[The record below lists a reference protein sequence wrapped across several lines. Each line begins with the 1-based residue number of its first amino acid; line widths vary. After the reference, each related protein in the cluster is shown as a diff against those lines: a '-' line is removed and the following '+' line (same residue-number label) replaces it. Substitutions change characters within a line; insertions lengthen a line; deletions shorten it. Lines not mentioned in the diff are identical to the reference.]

1 MAEFTSTV
9 HQNEFL
15 PDGGTDV
22 HAIVSVTCSGAGEVV
37 AWGGPGVGGGSGG
50 DAGEVIIV
58 DVSGS
63 MDVQGVQ
70 AAAYA
75 ASAALDEIVDGVWF
89 AIVAGNHEAAL
100 CYPTGTSAAMARMS
114 AQTRLEAKRSL
125 QRLAPGGG
133 TAMGRWLLAAGQLF
147 ATVPSLSKRH
157 AILLTDGANQHETP
171 QELSWALDQVRGR
184 FQVDCRGLGAAWQVA
199 EVRRI
204 AETLLGSVDLIRT
217 WDGLSEDFAA
227 LMASSMG
234 KGVSDA
240 QLRVWAPQGAEV
252 LFVKQVSPTLE
263 DLSGRRVEVNA
274 LTGGYDTGAW
284 GDETRD
290 YHVAVRLAPKAVGQE
305 QLASRVQLVVGGEV
319 RAQGLVK
326 AAWSADDVL
335 TAQISP
341 EVAHYT
347 GQTELASAIQE
358 GLRAKAMGDD
368 VTATSRLGRAVQLA
382 RETGDDGATSRLS
395 RVVDIEDAATG
406 RVRLRRHVDKLD
418 EMELDTAS
426 TKTTRVR
433 PS

>member
-1 MAEFTSTV
+1 MADFTATV

-22 HAIVSVTCSGAGEVV
+22 HAIVSVTCTGAGTVAPMSGASGET
-37 AWGGPGVGGGSGG
+37 
-50 DAGEVIIV
+50 GEVIIV

-63 MDVQGVQ
+63 MDIQGVQ

-75 ASAALDEIVDGVWF
+75 ASAALDQLVDGVWF

-100 CYPTGTSAAMARMS
+100 CYPTGTTAAMARMS
-114 AQTRLEAKRSL
+114 PQTRLEAKRSL

-133 TAMGRWLLAAGQLF
+133 TAMGRWLLAAAQLF
-147 ATVPSLSKRH
+147 GTVPSLSKRH

-171 QELSWALDQVRGR
+171 QELSWAIEQVRGR
-184 FQVDCRGLGAAWQVA
+184 FQADCRGLGAAWQVA

-204 AETLLGSVDLIRT
+204 AEALMGTVELIRT
-217 WDGLSEDFAA
+217 WDGLSEDFAS
-227 LMASSMG
+227 LMQQSMG
-234 KGVSDA
+234 RGVSDA
-240 QLRVWAPQGAEV
+240 ELRVWAPQGAEV

-263 DLSGRRVEVNA
+263 DLSHRRTEVNP
-274 LTGGYDTGAW
+274 LTGGYATGAW

-305 QLASRVQLVVGGEV
+305 QLAARVQLAVAGDV

-326 AAWSADDVL
+326 ASWSADSGL

-347 GQTELASAIQE
+347 GQTELASAIQD
-358 GLRAKAMGDD
+358 GLRAKTMGDD
-368 VTATSRLGRAVQLA
+368 ITATSRLGRAVQLA
-382 RETGDDGATSRLS
+382 QQTGDEAATSRLS
-395 RVVDIEDAATG
+395 RVVDIEDAGTG
-406 RVRLRRHVDKLD
+406 RVRLRHNVDKLD
-418 EMELDTAS
+418 EIELDTAS

>member
-1 MAEFTSTV
+1 MAEFTATV
-9 HQNEFL
+9 HQNEHL

-22 HAIVSVTCSGAGEVV
+22 HAIVSVTCTGAGTV
-37 AWGGPGVGGGSGG
+37 APMSSGSGE
-50 DAGEVIIV
+50 AGEIIIV

-75 ASAALDEIVDGVWF
+75 ASAALDQIVDGVWF

-100 CYPTGTSAAMARMS
+100 CYPTTGTASMVRMS
-114 AQTRLEAKRSL
+114 AQSRLEAKRSL
-125 QRLAPGGG
+125 QRLVPGGG
-133 TAMGRWLLAAGQLF
+133 TAMGRWLLAAAQLF
-147 ATVPSLSKRH
+147 GTVPTLTKRH
-157 AILLTDGANQHETP
+157 AILLTDGANQHESP
-171 QELSWALDQVRGR
+171 QELSWAIEQVRGR
-184 FQVDCRGLGAAWQVA
+184 YQADCRGLGAAWQVE

-204 AETLLGSVDLIRT
+204 AEALMGTVELIRT
-217 WDGLSEDFAA
+217 WDGLPEDFAR
-227 LMASSMG
+227 LMQQSMG
-234 KGVSDA
+234 RGVSDA
-240 QLRVWAPQGAEV
+240 ELRVWAPQGAQI
-252 LFVKQVSPTLE
+252 LFVKQVAPTLE
-263 DLSGRRVEVNA
+263 DLTGRRREVNA
-274 LTGGYDTGAW
+274 LTGAYDTGAW

-290 YHVAVRLAPKAVGQE
+290 YHVAVRLAPRALGQE
-305 QLASRVQLVVGGEV
+305 QLAARVQLAVAGEV

-326 AAWSADDVL
+326 ARWSDDSLL

-358 GLRAKAMGDD
+358 GLRAKAIGDD
-368 VTATSRLGRAVQLA
+368 TTATSKLGRAVQLA
-382 RETGDDGATSRLS
+382 RQTGDEAATSRLA

-406 RVRLRRHVDKLD
+406 RVRLRRNVDRLD

>member
-1 MAEFTSTV
+1 MSEFTATV

-22 HAIVSVTCSGAGEVV
+22 HAIVSVACSGAGTVS
-37 AWGGPGVGGGSGG
+37 ASASGE
-50 DAGEVIIV
+50 AGEIIIV
-58 DVSGS
+58 DASGS

-75 ASAALDEIVDGVWF
+75 ASAALDQIVDGVWF
-89 AIVAGNHEAAL
+89 AIVAGNHEASL
-100 CYPTGTSAAMARMS
+100 CYPTTTAAAMAQMS

-125 QRLAPGGG
+125 QRLVPGGG

-147 ATVPSLSKRH
+147 STVPALTKRH

-171 QELSWALDQVRGR
+171 DELSWALEQVRGR
-184 FQVDCRGLGAAWQVA
+184 FQADCRGLGAAWQVA

-204 AETLLGSVDLIRT
+204 AEALMGNVELIRT

-227 LMASSMG
+227 LVQSSMG

-240 QLRVWAPQGAEV
+240 ELRVWAPQGAEV

-263 DLSGRRVEVNA
+263 DLSSRRTEVNP
-274 LTGGYDTGAW
+274 LTGGYITGAW

-290 YHVAVRLAPKAVGQE
+290 YHVAIRLAPKAVGQE
-305 QLASRVQLVVGGEV
+305 QLASRVQLAVEGEV
-319 RAQGLVK
+319 RAQALVK
-326 AAWSADDVL
+326 AAWSGDSGL

-358 GLRAKAMGDD
+358 GLRAKSLGDD
-368 VTATSRLGRAVQLA
+368 ATATSRLGRAVQLA
-382 RETGDDGATSRLS
+382 QQTGDTGATSRLA
-395 RVVDIEDAATG
+395 RVVEIEDAATG
-406 RVRLRRHVDKLD
+406 RVMLRNNVDKLD

-433 PS
+433 PT

>member
-1 MAEFTSTV
+1 MAEFTATV
-9 HQNEFL
+9 HQNEHL

-22 HAIVSVTCSGAGEVV
+22 HAIVSVTCTGAGTV
-37 AWGGPGVGGGSGG
+37 APMSSGSGE
-50 DAGEVIIV
+50 AGEIIIV

-75 ASAALDEIVDGVWF
+75 ASAALDQIVDGVWF

-100 CYPTGTSAAMARMS
+100 CYPTTGTASMVRMS
-114 AQTRLEAKRSL
+114 AQSRLEAKRSL
-125 QRLAPGGG
+125 QRLVPGGG
-133 TAMGRWLLAAGQLF
+133 TAMGRWLLAAAQLF
-147 ATVPSLSKRH
+147 GTVPTLTKRH

-171 QELSWALDQVRGR
+171 QELSWAIEQVRGR
-184 FQVDCRGLGAAWQVA
+184 YQADCRGLGAAWQVE

-204 AETLLGSVDLIRT
+204 AEALMGTVELIRT
-217 WDGLSEDFAA
+217 WDGLPEDFAR
-227 LMASSMG
+227 LMQQSMG
-234 KGVSDA
+234 RGVSDA
-240 QLRVWAPQGAEV
+240 ELRVWAPQGAQI
-252 LFVKQVSPTLE
+252 LFVKQVAPTLE
-263 DLSGRRVEVNA
+263 DLTGRRREVNA
-274 LTGGYDTGAW
+274 LTGAYDTGAW

-290 YHVAVRLAPKAVGQE
+290 YHVAVRLAPRALGQE
-305 QLASRVQLVVGGEV
+305 QLAARVQLAVAGEV

-326 AAWSADDVL
+326 ARWSDDSLL

-358 GLRAKAMGDD
+358 GLRAKAIGDD
-368 VTATSRLGRAVQLA
+368 TTATSKLGRAVQLA
-382 RETGDDGATSRLS
+382 RQTRDEAATSQLA

-406 RVRLRRHVDKLD
+406 RVRLRRNVDRLD

>member
-22 HAIVSVTCSGAGEVV
+22 HAIVSITASGAGGV
-37 AWGGPGVGGGSGG
+37 APMSSASGE
-50 DAGEVIIV
+50 AGEIIIV

-75 ASAALDEIVDGVWF
+75 ASAALDQIVDGVWF

-100 CYPTGTSAAMARMS
+100 CYPHGTTAAMVRMS
-114 AQTRLEAKRSL
+114 PQTRLEAKRSL

-133 TAMGRWLLAAGQLF
+133 TAMGRWLLAAAQLF
-147 ATVPSLSKRH
+147 ATVPSLTKRH

-171 QELSWALDQVRGR
+171 QELSWAIEQVRGR
-184 FQVDCRGLGAAWQVA
+184 YQADCRGLGAAWQVE

-204 AETLLGSVDLIRT
+204 AEALMGTVALIRT
-217 WDGLSEDFAA
+217 WDGLSEDFAQ
-227 LMASSMG
+227 LMQASMG
-234 KGVSDA
+234 RGISDA
-240 QLRVWAPQGAEV
+240 ELRVWAPQGAEI

-263 DLSGRRVEVNA
+263 DLTGRRTEVNA

-290 YHVAVRLAPKAVGQE
+290 YHVAVRLAARALGQE
-305 QLASRVQLVVGGEV
+305 QLAARVQLAVAGEV
-319 RAQGLVK
+319 RTQGLVK
-326 AAWSADDVL
+326 ASWSADSGL

-347 GQTELASAIQE
+347 GQTELASAIQD
-358 GLRAKAMGDD
+358 GLRAKALGDD
-368 VTATSRLGRAVQLA
+368 TTATSRLGRAVQLA
-382 RETGDDGATSRLS
+382 QETGDEAATSRLA
-395 RVVDIEDAATG
+395 RVVDIDDAATG

-433 PS
+433 PT

>member
-1 MAEFTSTV
+1 MADFTSTV

-22 HAIVSVTCSGAGEVV
+22 HAIVSLTCTGAGTVT
-37 AWGGPGVGGGSGG
+37 AMSSASGET
-50 DAGEVIIV
+50 GEIIIV

-75 ASAALDEIVDGVWF
+75 ASAALDQIVDGVWF
-89 AIVAGNHEAAL
+89 AVVAGNHEASL
-100 CYPTGTSAAMARMS
+100 CYPNGTNAAMARMS
-114 AQTRLEAKRSL
+114 EQTRLEAKRSL
-125 QRLAPGGG
+125 QQLAPGGG

-147 ATVPSLSKRH
+147 GTVPSLSKRH

-171 QELSWALDQVRGR
+171 DELSWAIEQVRGR
-184 FQVDCRGLGAAWQVA
+184 YQADCRGLGAAWQVA

-204 AETLLGSVDLIRT
+204 AEALMGTVELIRT
-217 WDGLSEDFAA
+217 WDGLPQDFAQ
-227 LMASSMG
+227 LMEQSMG
-234 KGVSDA
+234 RGVSDT

-263 DLSGRRVEVNA
+263 DLSARRVHLNP

-290 YHVAVRLAPKAVGQE
+290 YHVAVRLAPKAIGQE
-305 QLASRVQLVVGGEV
+305 QLAARVQLAVADDVQ
-319 RAQGLVK
+319 AQGLVK
-326 AAWSADDVL
+326 AKWSSDSLL

-347 GQTELASAIQE
+347 GQTELASAIQD
-358 GLRAKAMGDD
+358 GLRAKAIGDD
-368 VTATSRLGRAVQLA
+368 ATATSMLGRAVQLA
-382 RETGDDGATSRLS
+382 QETGDEAATSRLA
-395 RVVDIEDAATG
+395 RVVDIQDAATG
-406 RVRLRRHVDKLD
+406 RVKLRRHVDKLD

>member
-1 MAEFTSTV
+1 MAEFTATV
-9 HQNEFL
+9 HQNEHL

-22 HAIVSVTCSGAGEVV
+22 HAIVSVTCTGAGTV
-37 AWGGPGVGGGSGG
+37 APMSSGSGE
-50 DAGEVIIV
+50 AGEIIIV

-75 ASAALDEIVDGVWF
+75 ASAALDQIVDGVWF

-100 CYPTGTSAAMARMS
+100 CYPTTGTASMVRMS
-114 AQTRLEAKRSL
+114 AQSRLEAKRSL
-125 QRLAPGGG
+125 QRLVPGGG
-133 TAMGRWLLAAGQLF
+133 TAMGRWLLAAAQLF
-147 ATVPSLSKRH
+147 GTVPTLTKRH

-171 QELSWALDQVRGR
+171 QELSWAIEQVRGR
-184 FQVDCRGLGAAWQVA
+184 YQADCRGLGAAWQVE

-204 AETLLGSVDLIRT
+204 AEALMGTVELIRT
-217 WDGLSEDFAA
+217 WDGLPEDFAR
-227 LMASSMG
+227 LMQQSMG
-234 KGVSDA
+234 RGVSDA
-240 QLRVWAPQGAEV
+240 ELRVWAPQGAQI
-252 LFVKQVSPTLE
+252 LFVKQVAPTLE
-263 DLSGRRVEVNA
+263 DLTGRRREVNA
-274 LTGGYDTGAW
+274 LTGAYDTGAW

-290 YHVAVRLAPKAVGQE
+290 YHVAVRLAPRALGQE
-305 QLASRVQLVVGGEV
+305 QLAARVQLAVAGEV

-326 AAWSADDVL
+326 ARWSDDSLL

-358 GLRAKAMGDD
+358 GLRAKAIGDD
-368 VTATSRLGRAVQLA
+368 TTATSKLGRAVQLA
-382 RETGDDGATSRLS
+382 RQTGDEAATSRLA

-406 RVRLRRHVDKLD
+406 RVRLRRNVDRLD

>member
-1 MAEFTSTV
+1 MAEFTATV

-22 HAIVSVTCSGAGEVV
+22 HAIVSVTCSGAGTVQ
-37 AWGGPGVGGGSGG
+37 AMSSASGE
-50 DAGEVIIV
+50 AGEIIIV

-75 ASAALDEIVDGVWF
+75 ASAALDQIVDGVWF

-100 CYPTGTSAAMARMS
+100 CYPTGTVAQMARMS
-114 AQTRLEAKRSL
+114 PQTRLEAKRSL

-147 ATVPSLSKRH
+147 ATVPSLTKRH

-171 QELSWALDQVRGR
+171 EELSWAIEQVRGR
-184 FQVDCRGLGAAWQVA
+184 FQADCRGLGAAWQVA

-204 AETLLGSVDLIRT
+204 AEALMGTVELIRT
-217 WDGLSEDFAA
+217 WDGLSEDFAQ
-227 LMASSMG
+227 LMQQSMG
-234 KGVSDA
+234 RGVSDT

-263 DLSGRRVEVNA
+263 DLSSRRVEVNA

-290 YHVAVRLAPKAVGQE
+290 YHVAVRLSPRAIGQE
-305 QLASRVQLVVGGEV
+305 QLAARVQLAVGQEV
-319 RAQGLVK
+319 AAQGLVK
-326 AAWSADDVL
+326 ARWSADSLL

-347 GQTELASAIQE
+347 GQTELASVIQE
-358 GLRAKAMGDD
+358 GLRAKAIGDD
-368 VTATSRLGRAVQLA
+368 ATATSKLGRAAQLA
-382 RETGDDGATSRLS
+382 QETGDSATTSRLS

-406 RVRLRRHVDKLD
+406 RVHLKRHVDKLD

-433 PS
+433 PT

>member
-1 MAEFTSTV
+1 MSEFTSRV

-22 HAIVSVTCSGAGEVV
+22 HGIVSVSCSGAGTV
-37 AWGGPGVGGGSGG
+37 APMSSASGE
-50 DAGEVIIV
+50 AGEIIIV

-75 ASAALDEIVDGVWF
+75 ASAALDQIVDGVWF

-100 CYPTGTSAAMARMS
+100 CYPSTTAAAMAQMS
-114 AQTRLEAKRSL
+114 PQTRLEAKRSL
-125 QRLAPGGG
+125 QRLVPGGG
-133 TAMGRWLLAAGQLF
+133 TAMGRWLLAAAQLF
-147 ATVPSLSKRH
+147 GTVPALSKRH

-171 QELSWALDQVRGR
+171 QELSWAIEQVRGR
-184 FQVDCRGLGAAWQVA
+184 FQADCRGLGAAWQVA

-204 AETLLGSVDLIRT
+204 AEALMGGVELIRT

-227 LMASSMG
+227 LMQSSMG
-234 KGVSDA
+234 KGVSGTE
-240 QLRVWAPQGAEV
+240 LRVWAPQGAEV

-263 DLSGRRVEVNA
+263 DLSARRTEVNA

-290 YHVAVRLAPKAVGQE
+290 YHVAVRLAPKALGQE
-305 QLASRVQLVVGGEV
+305 QLAARVQLVVGGEV
-319 RAQGLVK
+319 RTQGLVK
-326 AAWSADDVL
+326 AAWSGDSGL

-358 GLRAKAMGDD
+358 GLRAKSLGDD
-368 VTATSRLGRAVQLA
+368 ATATSRLGRAVQLA
-382 RETGDDGATSRLS
+382 QETGDAGATSRLA

-406 RVRLRRHVDKLD
+406 RVQLRRHVDKLD

>member
-1 MAEFTSTV
+1 MAEFTATV
-9 HQNEFL
+9 HQNEHL

-22 HAIVSVTCSGAGEVV
+22 HAIVSVTCTGAGTV
-37 AWGGPGVGGGSGG
+37 APMSSGSGE
-50 DAGEVIIV
+50 AGEIIIV

-75 ASAALDEIVDGVWF
+75 ASAALDQIVDGVWF

-100 CYPTGTSAAMARMS
+100 CYPTTGTASMVRMS
-114 AQTRLEAKRSL
+114 PQSRLEAKRSL
-125 QRLAPGGG
+125 QRLVPGGG
-133 TAMGRWLLAAGQLF
+133 TAMGRWLLAAAQLF
-147 ATVPSLSKRH
+147 GTVPTLTKRH

-171 QELSWALDQVRGR
+171 QELSWAIEQVRGR
-184 FQVDCRGLGAAWQVA
+184 YQADCRGLGAAWQVE

-204 AETLLGSVDLIRT
+204 AEALMGTVELIRT
-217 WDGLSEDFAA
+217 WDGLPEDFAR
-227 LMASSMG
+227 LMQQSMG
-234 KGVSDA
+234 RGVSDA
-240 QLRVWAPQGAEV
+240 ELRVWAPQGAQIP
-252 LFVKQVSPTLE
+252 FVKQVAPTLE
-263 DLSGRRVEVNA
+263 DLTGRRREVNA
-274 LTGGYDTGAW
+274 LTGSYDTGAW

-290 YHVAVRLAPKAVGQE
+290 YHVAVRLAPRALGQE
-305 QLASRVQLVVGGEV
+305 QLAARVQLAVAGEV

-326 AAWSADDVL
+326 ARWSDDSVL

-358 GLRAKAMGDD
+358 GLRAKAIGDD
-368 VTATSRLGRAVQLA
+368 TTATSKLGRAVQLA
-382 RETGDDGATSRLS
+382 RQTGDEAATSRLA

-406 RVRLRRHVDKLD
+406 RVRLRHNVDRLD

>member
-1 MAEFTSTV
+1 MAEFTTTV

-22 HAIVSVTCSGAGEVV
+22 HAIVSVTCAGAGTV
-37 AWGGPGVGGGSGG
+37 APMSSASGE
-50 DAGEVIIV
+50 AGEIIIV

-75 ASAALDEIVDGVWF
+75 ASAALDQIVDGVWF

-100 CYPTGTSAAMARMS
+100 CYPNGMSAAMARMS

-147 ATVPSLSKRH
+147 GTVPSLTKRH

-171 QELSWALDQVRGR
+171 DELSWAIEQVRGR
-184 FQVDCRGLGAAWQVA
+184 FEVDCRGLGAAWQVA

-204 AETLLGSVDLIRT
+204 AEALMGTVDLIRT
-217 WDGLSEDFAA
+217 WEGLPEDFAQ
-227 LMASSMG
+227 LMQQSMG
-234 KGVSDA
+234 RGVSDT
-240 QLRVWAPQGAEV
+240 QVRVWAPQGAEV

-263 DLSGRRVEVNA
+263 DLSARRVEVNP

-290 YHVAVRLAPKAVGQE
+290 YHVAVRLAPKAIGQE
-305 QLASRVQLVVGGEV
+305 QLAARVQLAVGSDV

-326 AAWSADDVL
+326 ARWSADSLL

-347 GQTELASAIQE
+347 GQTELASAIQD
-358 GLRAKAMGDD
+358 GLRAKAIGDD
-368 VTATSRLGRAVQLA
+368 LTATSKLGRAVQLA
-382 RETGDDGATSRLS
+382 RETGDEAATSRLS
-395 RVVDIEDAATG
+395 RVVDIEDASTG
-406 RVRLRRHVDKLD
+406 RVRLRRNVDKLD

>member
-9 HQNEFL
+9 HQNEYL

-22 HAIVSVTCSGAGEVV
+22 HAIVSVTCTGAGSVSPMSSGAGE
-37 AWGGPGVGGGSGG
+37 
-50 DAGEVIIV
+50 AGEIIIV

-75 ASAALDEIVDGVWF
+75 ASAALDQIVDGVWF
-89 AIVAGNHEAAL
+89 AIIAGNHEAAL

-114 AQTRLEAKRSL
+114 DQTRLEAKRSL

-147 ATVPSLSKRH
+147 ATVPSLAKRH

-171 QELSWALDQVRGR
+171 QELSWAIEQVRGR
-184 FQVDCRGLGAAWQVA
+184 FQADCRGLGAAWQVA

-204 AETLLGSVDLIRT
+204 AEALMGNVELIRT
-217 WDGLSEDFAA
+217 WDGLSDDFAK
-227 LMASSMG
+227 LMQQSMG
-234 KGVSDA
+234 RGVADA
-240 QLRVWAPQGAEV
+240 ALRVWAPQGAEV

-263 DLSGRRVEVNA
+263 DLTGRRTEANA
-274 LTGGYDTGAW
+274 LTGSYDTGAW

-290 YHVAVRLAPKAVGQE
+290 YHVAVRLAPRALGQE
-305 QLASRVQLVVGGEV
+305 QLAARVQLAVGDEV
-319 RAQGLVK
+319 KTQGLVK
-326 AAWSADDVL
+326 ASWSADSGL

-368 VTATSRLGRAVQLA
+368 ITATSRLGRAVQLA
-382 RETGDDGATSRLS
+382 EQTGDSGATSRLA
-395 RVVDIEDAATG
+395 RVVDIEDAGTG
-406 RVRLRRHVDKLD
+406 RVRLRHNVDKLD

-433 PS
+433 PT

>member
-1 MAEFTSTV
+1 MAEFTATV
-9 HQNEFL
+9 HQNEHL

-22 HAIVSVTCSGAGEVV
+22 HAIVSVTCTGAGTV
-37 AWGGPGVGGGSGG
+37 APMSSGSGE
-50 DAGEVIIV
+50 AGEIIIV

-75 ASAALDEIVDGVWF
+75 ASAALDQIVDGVWF

-100 CYPTGTSAAMARMS
+100 CYPTTGTASMVRMT
-114 AQTRLEAKRSL
+114 AQSRLEAKRSL
-125 QRLAPGGG
+125 QRLVPGGG
-133 TAMGRWLLAAGQLF
+133 TAMGRWLLAAAQLF
-147 ATVPSLSKRH
+147 GSVPTLSKRH

-171 QELSWALDQVRGR
+171 QELSWAIEQVRGR
-184 FQVDCRGLGAAWQVA
+184 YQADCRGLGAAWQVE

-204 AETLLGSVDLIRT
+204 AEALMGTVELIRT
-217 WDGLSEDFAA
+217 WDGLPEDFAR
-227 LMASSMG
+227 LMQQSMG
-234 KGVSDA
+234 RGVSDA
-240 QLRVWAPQGAEV
+240 ELRVWAPQGAEV
-252 LFVKQVSPTLE
+252 LFVKQVAPTL
-263 DLSGRRVEVNA
+263 DDITGRRRDVNA
-274 LTGGYDTGAW
+274 LTGAYDTGAW

-290 YHVAVRLAPKAVGQE
+290 YHVAVRLPPRALGQE
-305 QLASRVQLVVGGEV
+305 QLAARVQLAVSDEV

-326 AAWSADDVL
+326 ARWSDDSLL

-358 GLRAKAMGDD
+358 GLRAKAIGDD
-368 VTATSRLGRAVQLA
+368 TTATSKLGRAVQLA
-382 RETGDDGATSRLS
+382 RQTGDEAATSRLS

-406 RVRLRRHVDKLD
+406 RVRLRRNVDRLD

>member
-1 MAEFTSTV
+1 MADFSATV

-22 HAIVSVTCSGAGEVV
+22 HAIVSVTCTGAGTV
-37 AWGGPGVGGGSGG
+37 APMSSASGE
-50 DAGEVIIV
+50 AGEIIIV

-75 ASAALDEIVDGVWF
+75 ASAALDQIVDGVWF

-100 CYPTGTSAAMARMS
+100 CYPTTPSAQMARMS

-125 QRLAPGGG
+125 ERLRPGGG

-147 ATVPSLSKRH
+147 ATVPSLTKRH

-171 QELSWALDQVRGR
+171 QELTWAIEQVRGR
-184 FQVDCRGLGAAWQVA
+184 FQADCRGLGAAWQVA

-204 AETLLGSVDLIRT
+204 AEALMGTVELIRT
-217 WDGLSEDFAA
+217 WDGLPQDFAS
-227 LMASSMG
+227 LMTKSMG
-234 KGVSDA
+234 QGVSDA
-240 QLRVWAPQGAEV
+240 ALRVWAPQGAET
-252 LFVKQVSPTLE
+252 LFVKQVSPVLE
-263 DLSGRRVEVNA
+263 DLSGRRTEVNA
-274 LTGGYDTGAW
+274 LTGAYDTGAW

-290 YHVAVRLAPKAVGQE
+290 YHVAVRLAPRAVGQE
-305 QLASRVQLVVGGEV
+305 QLAARVQLTVAGEV

-326 AAWSADDVL
+326 AAWSHDSVL

-358 GLRAKAMGDD
+358 GLRAKSVGDD
-368 VTATSRLGRAVQLA
+368 ATATSRLGRAVQLA
-382 RETGDDGATSRLS
+382 RETGDEKATDQLA

-406 RVRLRRHVDKLD
+406 RVRLRHNVDRLD
-418 EMELDTAS
+418 EMELDTSS

>member
-1 MAEFTSTV
+1 MAEFSSTV

-22 HAIVSVTCSGAGEVV
+22 HAIVSVTCTGAGSV
-37 AWGGPGVGGGSGG
+37 APMSSASGE
-50 DAGEVIIV
+50 AGEIIIV

-75 ASAALDEIVDGVWF
+75 ASAALDQIVDGVWF
-89 AIVAGNHEAAL
+89 AIIAGNHEAAL
-100 CYPTGTSAAMARMS
+100 CYPTSTSAAMARMS
-114 AQTRLEAKRSL
+114 SQTRLEAKRSL

-133 TAMGRWLLAAGQLF
+133 TAMGRWLLAAAQLF
-147 ATVPSLSKRH
+147 GTVPSLTKRH

-171 QELSWALDQVRGR
+171 QELSWAIEQVRGR
-184 FQVDCRGLGAAWQVA
+184 FQADCRGLGAAWQVS

-204 AETLLGSVDLIRT
+204 AEALMGTVELIRT
-217 WDGLSEDFAA
+217 WDGLSDDFAR
-227 LMASSMG
+227 LMQQSMG
-234 KGVSDA
+234 RGVADA
-240 QLRVWAPQGAEV
+240 ALRVWAPQGAEV

-263 DLSGRRVEVNA
+263 DLSGRRTAVNP
-274 LTGGYDTGAW
+274 LTGAYDTGAW

-290 YHVAVRLAPKAVGQE
+290 YHVAVRLAPRALGQE
-305 QLASRVQLVVGGEV
+305 QLAARVQLVVGDEV
-319 RAQGLVK
+319 RTQGLVK
-326 AAWSADDVL
+326 ASWSGDSGL

-358 GLRAKAMGDD
+358 GLHAKSVGDD
-368 VTATSRLGRAVQLA
+368 FTATSRLGRAVQLA
-382 RETGDDGATSRLS
+382 RQTGDEAATSRLA

-406 RVRLRRHVDKLD
+406 RVRLRHNVDKLD

-433 PS
+433 QT

>member
-1 MAEFTSTV
+1 MADFTASV
-9 HQNEFL
+9 YQNEFL

-22 HAIVSVTCSGAGEVV
+22 HAIVSVTCSGAGTVS
-37 AWGGPGVGGGSGG
+37 AMSPASG
-50 DAGEVIIV
+50 DAGEIIIV

-63 MDVQGVQ
+63 MDVQGVR

-75 ASAALDEIVDGVWF
+75 ASAALDQIVDGVWF
-89 AIVAGNHEAAL
+89 AIIAGNHEAAL
-100 CYPTGTSAAMARMS
+100 CYPDGTSAAMVRMS
-114 AQTRLEAKRSL
+114 PQTRLEAKRSL
-125 QRLAPGGG
+125 QRLAPSGG

-147 ATVPSLSKRH
+147 GSVPTLSKKH

-171 QELSWALDQVRGR
+171 QELSWAIEQVRGR
-184 FQVDCRGLGAAWQVA
+184 FEADCRGLGAAWQVE

-204 AETLLGSVDLIRT
+204 AQALMGSVDLIRT
-217 WDGLSEDFAA
+217 WDGLPEDFAA
-227 LMASSMG
+227 LMQQSMG
-234 KGVSDA
+234 RGVTDA

-252 LFVKQVSPTLE
+252 LFVKQVAPTLE
-263 DLSGRRVEVNA
+263 DLSARRTEVNA

-305 QLASRVQLVVGGEV
+305 QLASRVQLAVGGEV
-319 RAQGLVK
+319 VTQGLVK
-326 AAWSADDVL
+326 ARWSADSLL

-347 GQTELASAIQE
+347 GQTELASAIQD
-358 GLRAKAMGDD
+358 GLRAKALGDD
-368 VTATSRLGRAVQLA
+368 ATATSKLGRAVQLA
-382 RETGDDGATSRLS
+382 RETGDEAATSRLA

-406 RVRLRRHVDKLD
+406 RVRLRRNVDKLD

-433 PS
+433 HQ